1 METQESVV
9 ITATI
14 EKEEDRFVVRIDDLD
29 LEGVGETLEAAQ
41 DDLIQIMRAWI
52 ETHDGTDSLSKVL
65 ANAGYPGVDEDTELQ
80 LEFAETAFSA
90 DGEGAWQRRQ
100 DPPRLRRST
109 GSSTRSKSP
118 RRALATKRCALNW

>member
-80 LEFAETAFSA
+80 LEFAETALPA
-90 DGEGAWQRRQ
+90 DGE
-100 DPPRLRRST
+100 
-109 GSSTRSKSP
+109 
-118 RRALATKRCALNW
+118 

>member
-29 LEGVGETLEAAQ
+29 REGVGESLEAAQ

-65 ANAGYPGVDEDTELQ
+65 ANAGYPGVDEETEVQ
-80 LEFAETAFSA
+80 LEFADAALSA
-90 DGEGAWQRRQ
+90 DGE
-100 DPPRLRRST
+100 
-109 GSSTRSKSP
+109 
-118 RRALATKRCALNW
+118 